1 MIIATVSED
10 ILLSGQYVA
19 DALMKTF
26 PMPRSVIE
34 ISTTPG
40 QWCSAF
46 FERGA
51 TLVEVLCEKP
61 PEPFDIVVSP
71 ECYSELP
78 SDLSDFGDRQP
89 SDLAICI
96 NALRALRGKDETITA
111 PRLVEGISSLA
122 NTIIFCEPAPHIQ
135 STEEN
140 DHMWPSAWVSLF
152 SRHGFSLHDVIRPR
166 LWGNNRIDWQWR
178 QNMLLFVRSSA
189 VQDPGIPETEHPVDI
204 VHPENYRDACR
215 QYEKDVFGA
224 DFMRAQDIERDLI
237 LWSTYCT
244 NAEHKE
250 MCQSWI
256 HQIEQNGIDEV
267 FLACAGGINSLAPY
281 LLNTLPRHGI
291 EISGYFDYLEDELS
305 EHFSS
310 LETYHRRN
318 LTAAPLLNAKAIF
331 IASPGYA
338 ANIIQTLKQVIDLDT
353 VRVIGASLEQPS
365 VK

>member
-1 MIIATVSED
+1 MSED

-19 DALMKTF
+19 DALVKTF

-166 LWGNNRIDWQWR
+166 LWDNNRIDWQWR
-178 QNMLLFVRSSA
+178 QNMLLFVQPSA
-189 VQDPGIPETEHPVDI
+189 LEECDIPDADHPI
-204 VHPENYRDACR
+204 NIIHPECYRDTCL
-215 QYEKDVFGA
+215 QYEKEISGTS
-224 DFMRAQDIERDLI
+224 FMLTENTESDL
-237 LWSTYCT
+237 LRWSAHRTKP
-244 NAEHKE
+244 EHKDL
-250 MCQSWI
+250 CQSWI
-256 HQIEQNGIDEV
+256 HQIEQNDIDEV
-267 FLACAGGINSLAPY
+267 FLVCAGGINSLAPY
-281 LLNTLPRHGI
+281 LLNTLSRRGV
-291 EISGYFDYLEDELS
+291 EVSGYFDYLKNDLGDY
-305 EHFSS
+305 FPS
-310 LETYHRRN
+310 LEIYNREN
-318 LTAAPLLNAKAIF
+318 LTSMSLLKAKAIF
-331 IASPGYA
+331 VASPGYA
-338 ANIIQTLKQVIDLDT
+338 PNIIQFLKELISLDE
-353 VRVIGASLEQPS
+353 VRVFGATLE
-365 VK
+365 